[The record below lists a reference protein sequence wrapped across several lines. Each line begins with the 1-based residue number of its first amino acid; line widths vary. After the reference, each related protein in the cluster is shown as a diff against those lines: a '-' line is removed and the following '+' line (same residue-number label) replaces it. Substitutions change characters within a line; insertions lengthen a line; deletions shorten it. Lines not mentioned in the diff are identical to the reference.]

1 LNILCFQSFACQCF
15 GQAQT
20 IVLFAV
26 VVKLQ
31 DDRKVRMASAPGMV
45 SNAIEIAT
53 IRKLRIR
60 LLPFLFVLF
69 VVAFIDR
76 INLGFAALTMN
87 RELAITSQQFGFA
100 AGIFFWGYFLFEV
113 PSNLI
118 LHRIGARVWIA
129 RILIT
134 WGAVATLT
142 GLVQSAHQLYAARFA
157 LGLAEAGYFPG
168 ITLYLGYW
176 FRQRE
181 KAQAIALILIG
192 IPLASVLG
200 APVSGFILDHVHWFG
215 LGSWRWLL
223 ILQAFPAIACVPLVS
238 FLLPSRPAEAR
249 FLSVEEKAWITDQ
262 LDREDRQKLGA
273 QAHSLSVAR
282 TLVNP
287 RVWHLACIGFGHG
300 FAGYI
305 FSFWLPQ
312 VMKTA
317 LGGQSNTAL
326 GFLVMIPNLLG
337 LVGLILVSR
346 HSDRTRE
353 RRHHMAA
360 AVALAGAGMLL
371 LGSPHS
377 PFFSLV
383 LFSAVAIGA
392 YSFLPI
398 FFSVPGEFLTGFSAA
413 AGIAFVTS
421 VANLGGFVGP
431 YTVGLIRQ
439 KTGSF
444 YSGLICAGVSFLVS
458 ASLAMVLPKRALP
471 APDPLSDDADL
482 AFETNPNALQEES

>member
-1 LNILCFQSFACQCF
+1 MATSPRIASSLNETAL
-15 GQAQT
+15 
-20 IVLFAV
+20 VR
-26 VVKLQ
+26 KLQ
-31 DDRKVRMASAPGMV
+31 
-45 SNAIEIAT
+45 
-53 IRKLRIR
+53 IR
-60 LLPFLFVLF
+60 LLPLLFVLF
-69 VVAFIDR
+69 VVAFTDR

-87 RELAITSQQFGFA
+87 RELSISSQQFGFA
-100 AGIFFWGYFLFEV
+100 AGIFFWGYFLFEI

-142 GLVQSAHQLYAARFA
+142 GFVQSAHQLFAARFA

-168 ITLYLGYW
+168 IALYLGYW

-181 KAQAIALILIG
+181 KAQALALILIG

-215 LGSWRWLL
+215 LSSWRWLL
-223 ILQAFPAIACVPLVS
+223 ILEGFPAIACVFLVS

-249 FLSVEEKAWITDQ
+249 FLSTEEKVWIANQ
-262 LDREDRQKLGA
+262 LDREDRQKPGTPG
-273 QAHSLSVAR
+273 HSLSVAR
-282 TLVNP
+282 TLIHP

-300 FAGYI
+300 FATYI

-326 GFLVMIPNLLG
+326 GFMVMIPNL
-337 LVGLILVSR
+337 VGLIVMILASR
-346 HSDRTRE
+346 HSDRTQE
-353 RRHHMAA
+353 RRHHLAA
-360 AVALAGAGMLL
+360 TGALAGVGLLL
-371 LGSPHS
+371 LGMPHS
-377 PFFSLV
+377 PFLSLV

-413 AGIAFVTS
+413 AGIALVTS

-444 YSGLICAGVSFLVS
+444 YGGLICAGASILVS
-458 ASLAMVLPKRALP
+458 ACLSMLLPKRAT
-471 APDPLSDDADL
+471 L
-482 AFETNPNALQEES
+482 ASEHASAEAAVAFKTSSEALQEES